1 MNKQLPKQI
10 YDAWYLRYLFDMYP
24 KFETYLNIFQISGPP
39 SKNHENILM
48 PGPGVFG
55 YWPKQPTLHWCGCQS
70 LRNEIREPWWFGRW
84 WFSGLPEVLF
94 SSSSMLILW
103 GKGPVFFCL
112 WKKNIH
118 FLLDF
123 VGLQHVWLWCVHCHV
138 KAPIHMADKQ
148 ETTRWL
154 FHFST
159 CSTDLSLWK
168 TNECPLKINGW
179 FRCISYW
186 KSPSSL
192 GDMLDILHHLR
203 CIKTLQIMG

>member
-1 MNKQLPKQI
+1 MWMSESEEWNPWAMMVWKMMIFRTSGSFIL
-10 YDAWYLRYLFDMYP
+10 
-24 KFETYLNIFQISGPP
+24 KFQHVNLVGKRSCF
-39 SKNHENILM
+39 L
-48 PGPGVFG
+48 
-55 YWPKQPTLHWCGCQS
+55 WPL
-70 LRNEIREPWWFGRW
+70 
-84 WFSGLPEVLF
+84 
-94 SSSSMLILW
+94 
-103 GKGPVFFCL
+103 
-112 WKKNIH
+112 KKNIH

>member
-1 MNKQLPKQI
+1 MKTSFYARTRCVWVLTQTTNSAQMWMSESEEWNPWAMMVWKMMIFRTSGGFIL
-10 YDAWYLRYLFDMYP
+10 
-24 KFETYLNIFQISGPP
+24 KFSFAFE
-39 SKNHENILM
+39 
-48 PGPGVFG
+48 
-55 YWPKQPTLHWCGCQS
+55 
-70 LRNEIREPWWFGRW
+70 
-84 WFSGLPEVLF
+84 
-94 SSSSMLILW
+94 
-103 GKGPVFFCL
+103 
-112 WKKNIH
+112 KNIH

-154 FHFST
+154 LHYST

-179 FRCISYW
+179 FRCIFYW
-186 KSPSSL
+186 KSPFSL

-203 CIKTLQIMG
+203 CIKTLPIVG